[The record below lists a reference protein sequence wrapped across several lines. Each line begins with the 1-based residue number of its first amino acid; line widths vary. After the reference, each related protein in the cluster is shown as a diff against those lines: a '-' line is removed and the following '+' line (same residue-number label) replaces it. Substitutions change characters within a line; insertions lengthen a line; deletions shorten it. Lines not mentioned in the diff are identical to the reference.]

1 MVYLLQE
8 SYNYTILRVINL
20 KKAAILL
27 ASTLLFS
34 SVATTVPSIS
44 NENVAQAKVKQPSK
58 YTYQGK
64 YSGSFKVKTLAITTS
79 TAIIFAIPAL
89 AFEAKLVAEIA
100 KDLISN
106 EMPDKKV
113 YFTVKQY
120 HGYTSEKTGN
130 VKRTYI
136 HSKQVYTFY
145 KDSKKKKKLFS
156 KTEKHYK
163 LHSTENF

>member
-8 SYNYTILRVINL
+8 SYKYTILRVINL
-20 KKAAILL
+20 KKTAILL

-34 SVATTVPSIS
+34 SVAMTVPSIS

-58 YTYQGK
+58 YTYLGK

-136 HSKQVYTFY
+136 HSKQVYKFY

>member
-8 SYNYTILRVINL
+8 SYKYTILRVINL
-20 KKAAILL
+20 KKTAILL

-34 SVATTVPSIS
+34 SVAMTVPSIS

-58 YTYQGK
+58 YTYLGK